1 MNKEQILRTALQEWT
16 SGLSPVQARVKVFE
30 RVREMGYVYPSSKDP
45 LVVLQEGRGSGAGKH
60 YLLGELFRLL
70 GLSVRN
76 MLCVHRF
83 NESPIGF
90 PDHLQLMLEKNEIM
104 DLHDYVQIAV
114 DGKWIDIDAT
124 WPTVLRE
131 FGFPVNDEWD
141 GTSSMLLSVSPE
153 EVIVVRGDPEK
164 AKDELLSKWTPR
176 QRQLR
181 KQFLEGL
188 SAWVAELVAEGQR

>member
-1 MNKEQILRTALQEWT
+1 M
-16 SGLSPVQARVKVFE
+16 SPVQARVRVFE
-30 RVREMGYVYPSSKDP
+30 RVREMPYVYPSSRDP
-45 LVVLQEGRGSGAGKH
+45 VVVLREGRGSGSGKH

-70 GLSVRN
+70 GLNVRN

-90 PDHLQLMLEKNEIM
+90 PDHLQLMLEKNEVV
-104 DLHDYVQIAV
+104 DVHDYLQISLQ
-114 DGKWIDIDAT
+114 GGWIDVDAT
-124 WPTVLRE
+124 WPRVLRE
-131 FGFPVNDEWD
+131 FGFPVNDDWD
-141 GTSSMLLSVSPE
+141 GHATMLLSVSPE
-153 EVIVVRGDPEK
+153 EVIVVQGDPEK

-188 SAWVAELVAEGQR
+188 SAWVTELCAETQR

>member
-1 MNKEQILRTALQEWT
+1 MNGREIVRRTLDEWT
-16 SGLSPVQARVKVFE
+16 LGLGPVEARVRVFE
-30 RVREMGYVYPSSKDP
+30 RVREIPYVYPSSKDP
-45 LVVLQEGRGSGAGKH
+45 STVLQEGRGSGSGKH

-76 MLCVHRF
+76 MLCIHRF

-90 PDHLQLMLEKNEIM
+90 PNHLQAMLEKNEVM
-104 DLHDYVQIAV
+104 DIHDYLQIYV
-114 DGKWIDIDAT
+114 EGKWIDVDAT
-124 WPTVLRE
+124 WPSLLRE

-141 GTSSMLLSVSPE
+141 GTSPMLLSVSPE
-153 EVIVVRGDPEK
+153 EVIIVRGDPEK
-164 AKDELLSKWTPR
+164 AKGDLLSKWTPR

-188 SAWVAELVAEGQR
+188 SNWVAELCAESQR